1 MDTHGTFSCCDFKHA
16 IQFLCK
22 HLDLFNFF
30 VCHVSFWLL
39 IFSSKFILL
48 KVKDKNALSY
58 AQV

>member
-1 MDTHGTFSCCDFKHA
+1 MGLFPAVILNTPFSFFANTQTFSISLSA
-16 IQFLCK
+16 MFL
-22 HLDLFNFF
+22 
-30 VCHVSFWLL
+30 FWLL